1 MADFPV
7 GQATLTA
14 LTAEE
19 IYVHITG
26 RRPEL
31 LRAHPM
37 TMALL
42 EMDVW
47 TFTESSGVYGMPSK
61 IIRFWGMDVLED
73 PALPEG
79 EFRVGTRE
87 EFEAEVLH
95 RLDVWRVKNM
105 PGGS

>member
-1 MADFPV
+1 MNPNFSI
-7 GQATLTA
+7 LKA
-14 LTAEE
+14 LAAEE
-19 IYVHITG
+19 IYGRITG

-47 TFTESSGVYGMPSK
+47 TFQEVSGVYGMPGK
-61 IIRFWGMDVLED
+61 LIRFWGMDVLED

-87 EFEAEVLH
+87 EFEHEVLL
-95 RLDVWRVKNM
+95 RLDVWRVKNL
-105 PGGS
+105 PARGGD